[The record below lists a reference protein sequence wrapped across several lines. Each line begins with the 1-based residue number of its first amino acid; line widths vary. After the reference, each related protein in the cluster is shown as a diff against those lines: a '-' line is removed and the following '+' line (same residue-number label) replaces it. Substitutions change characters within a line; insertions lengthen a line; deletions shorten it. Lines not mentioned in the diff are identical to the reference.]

1 MLLTHVYPAETFL
14 TEDSDADDSKNIE
27 NFVRSVHQND
37 KFPIIWVIDSKDVV
51 HQLIV
56 HTFSNMDKYRSY
68 IRFGRFSDPSA

>member
-14 TEDSDADDSKNIE
+14 TEDSDADNSKNIE
-27 NFVRSVHQND
+27 NFIRSELKND
-37 KFPIIWVIDSKDVV
+37 KFPIIWFIDSKDVV